1 MTSTT
6 NEIFNQINVYV
17 TQNKFLELS
26 LNENT
31 YLAGTRDDI
40 IRNMKKNNGMI
51 DVLLDKYNREKT
63 LSQLSV

>member
-26 LNENT
+26 LKENS
-31 YLAGTRDDI
+31 YLAGTRDDV

>member
-26 LNENT
+26 LKENT
-31 YLAGTRDDI
+31 YSAGTRDDV
-40 IRNMKKNNGMI
+40 IRNMKKNWGMI
-51 DVLLDKYNREKT
+51 DILLDKYNREKT